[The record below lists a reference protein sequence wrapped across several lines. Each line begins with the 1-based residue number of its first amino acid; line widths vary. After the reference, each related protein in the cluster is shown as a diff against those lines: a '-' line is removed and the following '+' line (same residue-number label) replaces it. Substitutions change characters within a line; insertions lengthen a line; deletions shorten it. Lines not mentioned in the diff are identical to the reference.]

1 MSKKSTTRTAGL
13 ASPRGSSHVVGYR
26 KPPIHSR
33 FRPGESGNPRGRPK
47 GRLNLKTELN
57 KELNRVITIRE
68 GDRSRRLKK
77 GAAWVVRTV
86 NAALNNNAKANDI
99 LIGLMRLLLLRDQE
113 DESLETSL
121 TADDKALLADFL
133 QRHGAAGDEHE
144 LDDQKEPSVKEATK
158 KRQK

>member
-1 MSKKSTTRTAGL
+1 M
-13 ASPRGSSHVVGYR
+13 
-26 KPPIHSR
+26 HSR

-57 KELNRVITIRE
+57 KELNRVVTVRE
-68 GDRSRRLKK
+68 GDRNRRLKK
-77 GAAWVVRTV
+77 GAAWIVRTV

-99 LIGLMRLLLLRDQE
+99 LIGLMRLLLLRDEQ
-113 DESLETSL
+113 DDSLQASL
-121 TADDKALLADFL
+121 TADDKALLTDFL

-144 LDDQKEPSVKEATK
+144 LEDPQDPSVVGK